1 MIVSIINPIIPVKAN
16 MFHPAAIIVN
26 EDFFNFNFNM
36 EEVLETIHVIL
47 SIFCISIICLGLFK
61 LVASINIYHILSFF
75 WSYFW
80 NSLTP
85 GQQWLEIGCLIT
97 SLAATASIL
106 WFLEEVSTTI
116 DKKIAQMKK
125 DLEQKDERISQLETM
140 MIKKEKEDLH

>member
-1 MIVSIINPIIPVKAN
+1 
-16 MFHPAAIIVN
+16 MFHPAVIIFN
-26 EDFFNFNFNM
+26 EDLFNFNL
-36 EEVLETIHVIL
+36 EEMLEIIHDSL
-47 SIFCISIICLGLFK
+47 SIFCASIICLGVYRL
-61 LVASINIYHILSFF
+61 ASSINIYHTWSFF
-75 WSYFW
+75 CSYFW

-116 DKKIAQMKK
+116 DKKIEKMKK

-140 MIKKEKEDLH
+140 ILKKEKEDLH

>member
-1 MIVSIINPIIPVKAN
+1 MIVSITNLIILAKAN

-26 EDFFNFNFNM
+26 EDFFNFNM
-36 EEVLETIHVIL
+36 EEVLDSIHDSL
-47 SIFCISIICLGLFK
+47 SIFCISIIFLGLFK
-61 LVASINIYHILSFF
+61 LVASINIYHIWSFF
-75 WSYFW
+75 WSFFW

-97 SLAATASIL
+97 SLAATASII